1 MTLANEVL
9 NNSNNQI
16 TGDNLGESWIG
27 RYSYFSAC
35 CLAVSVHLGVACVS
49 ISSLLVLIA
58 FILKGGGNFSAL
70 LHRARF
76 KEAPLVL
83 PFIYLSLIWF
93 LLSIVWTQVSELE
106 ALTQLMR
113 YSRILVIPLIYF
125 IITNPERAWGV
136 VRYWVGAHLFVIA
149 SSFALWVGLDLPWAI
164 MEDPNHIFFT
174 PFTSS
179 LEQPIMSSVV
189 FGVIFQFRHKFFYCW
204 GKTFTYLSM
213 MAIVLNVCFLM
224 QGRSGYIALLIS
236 IAFCIFWQIKARYR
250 ILAPLLPI
258 LIGITLFFV
267 SNNFHQRVSK
277 VGSELS
283 SFGAGNIHT
292 SVGTRLEFW
301 TRSVQAIQ
309 IKPLV
314 GFGVGSWPYAYKLV
328 VSNDTG
334 IEGANNPHEQFLLWT
349 VEGGCVALI
358 LLICFYASIFKDAS
372 SIQELEV
379 SRSLKIIFFILLVVS
394 LFNCPLHGA
403 GMSEFFCIIIALML
417 CMKKNMVP
425 ANNS

>member
-1 MTLANEVL
+1 
-9 NNSNNQI
+9 
-16 TGDNLGESWIG
+16 
-27 RYSYFSAC
+27 
-35 CLAVSVHLGVACVS
+35 
-49 ISSLLVLIA
+49 
-58 FILKGGGNFSAL
+58 
-70 LHRARF
+70 
-76 KEAPLVL
+76 
-83 PFIYLSLIWF
+83 
-93 LLSIVWTQVSELE
+93 
-106 ALTQLMR
+106 
-113 YSRILVIPLIYF
+113 
-125 IITNPERAWGV
+125 
-136 VRYWVGAHLFVIA
+136 
-149 SSFALWVGLDLPWAI
+149 
-164 MEDPNHIFFT
+164 
-174 PFTSS
+174 
-179 LEQPIMSSVV
+179 
-189 FGVIFQFRHKFFYCW
+189 
-204 GKTFTYLSM
+204 M

-283 SFGAGNIHT
+283 SFGAGNIRT

-417 CMKKNMVP
+417 CMKKNMAP